1 MGKPN
6 KICRVA
12 VVEIDGANVV
22 VREDGQPWPASRYIY
37 ADPSGNPNDPW
48 LWDGPNPSAP
58 DPLLLPPPA
67 DA

>member
-22 VREDGQPWPASRYIY
+22 VREDGQPWPESRYIY
-37 ADPSGNPNDPW
+37 DDDAGESW

-58 DPLLLPPPA
+58 DPLPLPPPA